1 MTRRTLNQPLI
12 MIGVALLLGC
22 GGSEPSGPPGS
33 VPPPPPPVATNAI
46 DVNDNFFAPPTAAIG
61 GQTTAIW
68 TWKGASQHNVTFED
82 GQTSSSTKSTGT
94 HQRAFSASGTF
105 RYRCTIHSSNFDSG
119 MVGSVVVQ

>member
-1 MTRRTLNQPLI
+1 M
-12 MIGVALLLGC
+12 GFAVA
-22 GGSEPSGPPGS
+22 PASGL
-33 VPPPPPPVATNAI
+33 TWI
-46 DVNDNFFAPPTAAIG
+46 
-61 GQTTAIW
+61 TTAIW